1 MESLPLFIF
10 ASAVL
15 IVTPGPD
22 LIYVLT
28 RGIAGGRRSGVV
40 SAVGVTAGLLV
51 HTLAAALGLAVLLQ
65 TSTIGFLALKTA
77 GGLYLIY
84 LGCQMVR
91 NRGRIDLAGVGTRM
105 GVRRCFVQ
113 GFVSNVLN
121 PKIALFF
128 VTFLPQF
135 VSLESTNQSLYMAG
149 LGLLFAFMT
158 VIFLL
163 VLGLFAGQI
172 GSWLQHRKQVTS
184 HINGG
189 AGSALVLLGLFLLRP
204 DQH

>member
-77 GGLYLIY
+77 GGIYLIY

-91 NRGRIDLAGVGTRM
+91 NRGRIDLAGVGKSM

-149 LGLLFAFMT
+149 LGLLFALMT

-172 GSWLQHRKQVTS
+172 GSWLQQRRKVTQ

-204 DQH
+204 EQH